1 MMKRNAFWALLAV
14 GMTVV
19 STGVVNA
26 QWLLPKVGFLEEF
39 RKKSIV
45 GSWVETVTFNNGRP
59 DLKSLVSFHADGTVM
74 ASDQSSVILPPDPQ
88 EGVSSSGVGAWTQL
102 DWHTFAYTNKELF
115 SDFKGKLTGFIKVS
129 GIYTLLGSGDE
140 YSGTST
146 FEVLDPDEHSLTPPF
161 TGTVKNSGKRISVE
175 VQHEQPD

>member
-26 QWLLPKVGFLEEF
+26 QWLLPKVGLLGEF

-59 DLKSLVSFHADGTVM
+59 DLKSLVSFHAVGTMVS
-74 ASDQSSVILPPDPQ
+74 SDQGSVTLGPTPHQGFPAPELVLGPNWTGIL
-88 EGVSSSGVGAWTQL
+88 S
-102 DWHTFAYTNKELF
+102 
-115 SDFKGKLTGFIKVS
+115 
-129 GIYTLLGSGDE
+129 
-140 YSGTST
+140 
-146 FEVLDPDEHSLTPPF
+146 
-161 TGTVKNSGKRISVE
+161 RIRTRSCFQISAVI
-175 VQHEQPD
+175 